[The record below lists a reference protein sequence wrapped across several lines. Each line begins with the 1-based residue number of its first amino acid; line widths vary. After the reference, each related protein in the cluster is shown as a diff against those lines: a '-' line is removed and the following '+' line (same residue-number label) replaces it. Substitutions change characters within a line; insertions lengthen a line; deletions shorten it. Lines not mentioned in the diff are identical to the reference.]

1 MGLKPSIQDKIN
13 SFTERSHD
21 EENIE
26 NYKLMDVLSNEEKED
41 AEDSEER
48 NTLFKT
54 LMKIHFQNS
63 VIRCTLK
70 NIMAIDEKLMK
81 QRNMT

>member
-1 MGLKPSIQDKIN
+1 M
-13 SFTERSHD
+13 D
-21 EENIE
+21 E
-26 NYKLMDVLSNEEKED
+26 LSNQDKED
-41 AEDSEER
+41 AKDPEER
-48 NTLFKT
+48 KKYFET

>member
-48 NTLFKT
+48 KTFFKT
-54 LMKIHFQNS
+54 LMKIHSRKNVVQY
-63 VIRCTLK
+63 TLT
-70 NIMAIDEKLMK
+70 NIMPIDEK
-81 QRNMT
+81 